1 MKRLQR
7 KQYMVVKKKL
17 QKMKNELISF
27 HCVSCTELL
36 ALCVV
41 VVVSQHRCSITAKEL
56 GRSRAGARP
65 KHKKGRPWPCSVN
78 AALRPFR
85 LHEELMY
92 LRKK

>member
-1 MKRLQR
+1 MEILQH
-7 KQYMVVKKKL
+7 KQYMVVKKRL

-56 GRSRAGARP
+56 GRSRAGKARTQE
-65 KHKKGRPWPCSVN
+65 RQ
-78 AALRPFR
+78 ALALLCQCGLTAF
-85 LHEELMY
+85 
-92 LRKK
+92 